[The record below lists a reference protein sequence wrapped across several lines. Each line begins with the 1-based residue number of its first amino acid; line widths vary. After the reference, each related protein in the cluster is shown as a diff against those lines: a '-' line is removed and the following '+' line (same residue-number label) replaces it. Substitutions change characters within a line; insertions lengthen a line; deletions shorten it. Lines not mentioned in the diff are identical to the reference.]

1 MRDGEFRRGIRLSS
15 KVVYR
20 SGFVGCEEKSQHG
33 EQESMIRKR
42 VIAMILAVLVIALEA
57 MSKATRALTWLH

>member
-1 MRDGEFRRGIRLSS
+1 VTANSVGGSGCRVRSF
-15 KVVYR
+15 YR

-57 MSKATRALTWLH
+57 MAKATRALTWLH